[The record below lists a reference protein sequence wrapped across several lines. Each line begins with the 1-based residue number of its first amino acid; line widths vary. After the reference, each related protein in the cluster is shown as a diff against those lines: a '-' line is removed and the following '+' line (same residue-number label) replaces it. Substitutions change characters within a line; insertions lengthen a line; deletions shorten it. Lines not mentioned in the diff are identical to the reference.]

1 MKAEDRINRKKKEN
15 SHSGGTKQSA
25 GKTYKA
31 SHKTPS
37 WKVPTESVPSEN
49 PKQKAAALKSPSDK
63 GASQKALNKS
73 KPLNSSRRTENRRP
87 AKTSADKAYA
97 DKAYAEDMPAT
108 EKIPENKASSA
119 NDMLLPLCPHRKKCG
134 GCQLQNLSYKEQ
146 LSYKMGICIRLLGK
160 FGKVEEIIGMED
172 PCHYRNKVQSA
183 FYTDPRSRRIISGI
197 YQSSTHHIVP
207 VDSCMIEDSKADEI
221 VLSVRKLIKDFKMT
235 TYNEVT
241 GKGFLRHVLVKRGF
255 ATNEIMVVLV
265 SGTPIF
271 PAKNNF
277 CKALLRLHP
286 EITTIIHNV
295 NDRFTSM
302 LLGQNEKVLYGP
314 GFIVDE
320 CCGLKF
326 RISAKS
332 FYQINPVQTE
342 VLYGK
347 AMEFADLKGGET
359 VIDAYCGIGTI
370 GMTAASR
377 VQGDNPVKVI
387 GVEVNPDAVRDAIQN
402 AKLNGMKNIR
412 FYCDD
417 ATRFLSD
424 MAVEGEKADVVF
436 MDPPRAGST
445 EEFILSVCS
454 LAPEKV
460 VYISCN
466 PETLA
471 RDLAGFTANGYKV
484 KKIQPVD
491 MFPFTQHV
499 ETVCLMSRKEK

>member
-1 MKAEDRINRKKKEN
+1 MNKKEYKENRKESPIYPLKEKKEN
-15 SHSGGTKQSA
+15 
-25 GKTYKA
+25 
-31 SHKTPS
+31 
-37 WKVPTESVPSEN
+37 
-49 PKQKAAALKSPSDK
+49 
-63 GASQKALNKS
+63 
-73 KPLNSSRRTENRRP
+73 
-87 AKTSADKAYA
+87 
-97 DKAYAEDMPAT
+97 
-108 EKIPENKASSA
+108 
-119 NDMLLPLCPHRKKCG
+119 LPLCPYRKKCG

-146 LSYKMGICIRLLGK
+146 LSYKMSTCIKLLGK
-160 FGKVEEIIGMED
+160 YGKVSEIIGMET
-172 PCHYRNKVQSA
+172 PLNYRNKVQAA
-183 FYTDPRSRRIISGI
+183 FYTDPRSKRIISGI

-207 VDSCMIEDSKADEI
+207 VDACMIEDKKADEI
-221 VLSVRKLIKDFKMT
+221 VLSVKKLIKDFKMT

-277 CKALLRLHP
+277 CKALLKLHP
-286 EITTIIHNV
+286 EITTIVHNI
-295 NDRFTSM
+295 NDKYTSM
-302 LLGQNEKVLYGP
+302 LLGKNEKVLYGP
-314 GFIVDE
+314 GYIIDE

-347 AMEFADLKGGET
+347 AMEFAELKGGET

-370 GMTAASR
+370 GMIAASK

-387 GVEVNPDAVRDAIQN
+387 GVELNSDAVKDAVQN
-402 AKLNGMKNIR
+402 AKLNNMKNIR
-412 FYCDD
+412 FYCAD
-417 ATRFLSD
+417 ATEFLSD
-424 MAVEGEKADVVF
+424 MAVQGEKADVVL

-454 LAPEKV
+454 LAPKKV

-471 RDLAGFTANGYKV
+471 RDLKFFVNNGYKV